1 VYLSPLNLLLGKWIG
16 FLWRKK
22 GKMRNYEAILTTR
35 MQMLGARRGY
45 ETGRVS
51 LFLCL
56 DVE

>member
-1 VYLSPLNLLLGKWIG
+1 LGNEIG
-16 FLWRKK
+16 FDRGRKEK
-22 GKMRNYEAILTTR
+22 VRDSEAILTTR
-35 MQMLGARRGY
+35 MQMLRARMGC